1 MRRHRA
7 SGAGGL
13 VVGLVLIAIGTY
25 YVLTNTLGID
35 LPELDGDMIWP
46 IIVMAIGVLIV
57 FRATRDQ
64 LGHHQP

>member
-7 SGAGGL
+7 SGAGGV

-64 LGHHQP
+64 LGHDKP